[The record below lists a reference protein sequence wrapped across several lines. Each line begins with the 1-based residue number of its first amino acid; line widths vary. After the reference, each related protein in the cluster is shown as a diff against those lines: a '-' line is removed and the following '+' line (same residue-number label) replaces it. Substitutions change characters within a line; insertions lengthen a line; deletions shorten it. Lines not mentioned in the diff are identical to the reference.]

1 MKVFGLP
8 GQFLAVVLVSSALFV
23 YLLAA
28 AADSRVEARMHRQNS
43 VSVQTLTIE
52 GKPPQRL
59 ADFDSGSVSASKE
72 LWESAFLFVCP
83 LH

>member
-8 GQFLAVVLVSSALFV
+8 VQFLAVVLASSALFGN
-23 YLLAA
+23 LLAA
-28 AADSRVEARMHRQNS
+28 TAESRVETRTHRRRSGS
-43 VSVQTLTIE
+43 VESLSIE

-72 LWESAFLFVCP
+72 LWELAFLFVCP
-83 LH
+83 LR